1 MIGPRRR
8 SKNPHAEADQFRRR
22 AVTGFVVVAL
32 CLVGLGAWYFKLQV
46 VDHDDYA
53 TRSEAN
59 RIRPRPVV
67 PGRGTIYDRHG
78 RLLAENVPAFRLDVT
93 PDKVKD
99 PAKLVADLAAII
111 DLSPEDIERFEATRK
126 ATRGFRPITLKLR
139 VGEEEMARFAVDR
152 WRYPGVELVPYL
164 TRRYPYGEL
173 FAHIVGYV
181 GRVDEKDLEQMGEIS
196 SALTHIGKTG
206 LERYYDEQLRGR
218 IGYEKVETNVEGR
231 ALRVVGR
238 VPAQA
243 GTDLR
248 LSVDATLQQAIVDA
262 FGELE
267 GSAIAVDPRTG
278 EILAMVSLPSYD
290 PNLFVNGISSKDFRL
305 LNENPSRPQFN
316 RLVLGGVAPGSTI
329 KPLIALAGLDSGK
342 RRPEDTVVS
351 TGMFYLPGTSRG
363 WGDASRRGHGVTNL
377 RKSIS
382 QSVNTYYYR
391 LALDLGIE
399 QFDDYMAHYGFG
411 QPTGIDLRGE
421 IGGILPSP
429 QAKLKARKE
438 RWYPGDTVNASIGQG
453 DWKVTP
459 LQLVRAT
466 AGLADGQL
474 RRPHL
479 VAQVRQ
485 GFDRPWE
492 PLPQP
497 APVPISPNPA
507 NVEVVRLGMRDTM
520 QPGGTGWRV
529 AQGASYLM
537 AGKTGTAQVISR
549 RGTAAVDPRS
559 LPMHLR
565 HRSLFV
571 GFAPADNP
579 TIALAIAVEGGGYGG
594 STAGPM
600 ARKIFDAYL
609 LGKMPESPEAEVGNG
624 ESGVG
629 NGAAPKPAPAL
640 PSAQPPAVPPAD
652 QVRPATPVPPPGAAD
667 QSPSPAGR
675 GVGVRGDGGRVGN
688 VRGGVAALAPRSP
701 DVFAISPV
709 PPLTPT
715 PLPAGEGLNAVA
727 VPGRT
732 GEGGL
737 GVVAGRVKTG
747 RGGMVALASR
757 SSGVF
762 AIAPVPA
769 LSPTPLPA
777 GEGLDALAV
786 RNRAEAAGRE
796 AVAPRNP
803 AGVKGA
809 KAAHAPEASA

>member
-1 MIGPRRR
+1 MAGLRRR
-8 SKNPHAEADQFRRR
+8 GKNPHAEADQFRRR
-22 AVTGFVVVAL
+22 AVIGFAVVGACLVAL
-32 CLVGLGAWYFKLQV
+32 AAWYFKLQV
-46 VDHDDYA
+46 IDHDDYA

-67 PGRGTIYDRHG
+67 PGRGAIYDRNG

-99 PAKLVADLAAII
+99 PAKLVADLGRII
-111 DLSPEDIERFEATRK
+111 ALSPEDIERFEATRK
-126 ATRGFRPITLKLR
+126 TSRGFRPITLKLR
-139 VGEEEMARFAVDR
+139 VSEEEMARFAVDR

-164 TRRYPYGEL
+164 TRRYPYGDL

-181 GRVDEKDLEQMGEIS
+181 GRVDEKDLEQLGEIN

-206 LERYYDEQLRGR
+206 LERYYDEQLRGK

-290 PNLFVNGISSKDFRL
+290 PNLFVNGISSRDFRI

-316 RLVLGGVAPGSTI
+316 RLVLGGVAPGSTL

-363 WGDASRRGHGVTNL
+363 WGDASRRGHGVTDL

-391 LALDLGIE
+391 LALDLGIA
-399 QFDDYMAHYGFG
+399 QFDEYMEHYGFG

-429 QAKLKARKE
+429 QAKLKARRE
-438 RWYPGDTVNASIGQG
+438 RWYPGDTVNAAIGQG

-479 VAQVRQ
+479 VAQTRV

-492 PLPQP
+492 PVPQP
-497 APVPISPNPA
+497 PPVPISPNPA
-507 NVEVVRLGMRDTM
+507 NVEVVRQGMQDTM
-520 QPGGTGWRV
+520 RPGGTGWRV
-529 AQGASYLM
+529 ALGAPYPM

-579 TIALAIAVEGGGYGG
+579 TIAIAIAVEGGGYGG

-609 LGKMPESPEAEVGNG
+609 LGKMPEKEG
-624 ESGVG
+624 EDVVPATAPPATT
-629 NGAAPKPAPAL
+629 AAPAVT
-640 PSAQPPAVPPAD
+640 PPANP
-652 QVRPATPVPPPGAAD
+652 
-667 QSPSPAGR
+667 SPS
-675 GVGVRGDGGRVGN
+675 
-688 VRGGVAALAPRSP
+688 
-701 DVFAISPV
+701 
-709 PPLTPT
+709 
-715 PLPAGEGLNAVA
+715 LPAGEGPA
-727 VPGRT
+727 R
-732 GEGGL
+732 
-737 GVVAGRVKTG
+737 
-747 RGGMVALASR
+747 
-757 SSGVF
+757 
-762 AIAPVPA
+762 APTVQ
-769 LSPTPLPA
+769 
-777 GEGLDALAV
+777 
-786 RNRAEAAGRE
+786 EAR
-796 AVAPRNP
+796 R
-803 AGVKGA
+803 
-809 KAAHAPEASA
+809 